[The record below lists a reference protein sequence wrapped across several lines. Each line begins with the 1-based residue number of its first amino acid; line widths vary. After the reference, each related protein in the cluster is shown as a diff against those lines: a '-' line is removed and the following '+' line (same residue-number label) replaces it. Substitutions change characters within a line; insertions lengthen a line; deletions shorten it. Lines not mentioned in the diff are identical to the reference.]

1 MIYKNNDI
9 NAVYECERQ
18 RTGNYGEDYEDYECK
33 DDTAFMYDEDDW
45 ADEKYDELFDDVI

>member
-18 RTGNYGEDYEDYECK
+18 RTGNYGEDYEDYECE
-33 DDTAFMYDEDDW
+33 DNDLRGCDDED
-45 ADEKYDELFDDVI
+45 